1 MLNLT
6 RFKFCPRCG
15 LEEIKQIEVKSIKCS
30 SCGFVYYHNLAA
42 AVGAVIGLDGKV
54 LLCKRGREPEKGKL
68 DFPGGFVEYNETLE
82 IALKREVLEEL
93 GVEIC
98 NINYFMSGINTYR
111 YQDVDYPTVDA
122 YFKCSVVDIKKI
134 IAGDDVDSFLWVSLD
149 EIDFELLAFPSTRSV
164 VDKLL
169 GLE

>member
-1 MLNLT
+1 
-6 RFKFCPRCG
+6 
-15 LEEIKQIEVKSIKCS
+15 
-30 SCGFVYYHNLAA
+30 
-42 AVGAVIGLDGKV
+42 
-54 LLCKRGREPEKGKL
+54 
-68 DFPGGFVEYNETLE
+68 
-82 IALKREVLEEL
+82 
-93 GVEIC
+93 
-98 NINYFMSGINTYR
+98 MSGINTYR